1 MKNATNKISKKRKVG
16 MDIVS
21 KFFGTIASRIGIRR
35 NVFELTPFYT
45 LRDNCIILKTG
56 EMSVVYEILT
66 TGGFD
71 SLSTDNRE
79 GIQAMFTNLLS
90 GGLPTGTN
98 LQVIYDFDWYQ
109 YNKDDVFPNHDLVC
123 RLHRDREASL
133 SRMRF
138 LMQRTFIVLSLPAY
152 KVDENGVQKNL
163 YKSNNSQRPIQLA
176 GFMKALNPETEETWM
191 DYYDYNLEKMS
202 IEKAKLEKLFDDMGV
217 AYTQNNDWQN
227 FKLLYEKLNLSPYS
241 LPDDGEL
248 PTSDFAI
255 NTELISQDY
264 KNDKNFMIGDT
275 YVKMVSMNLLPEVTD
290 AWSTIGGRIK
300 SFISPLLYDIR
311 QPHSVVVNIEL
322 AEQGKM
328 LSKLEGLKRLG
339 SAMKDKHQASLVK
352 FEESS
357 ECIDEMHRAYKHVGY
372 FSVTTIMWN
381 TDIKQ
386 LNNDAVAV
394 AMNQYRLIGGMTGH
408 VTGHD
413 SMPVFLG
420 CLPGMGVHNFNKV
433 MAKIEN
439 ATAFIDVTKTYKG
452 PNSGIRFLTTE
463 GEPVAWDYWDNRLD
477 AWNSL
482 VIGPTGSGKSYTV
495 QYLIMQALEANTKLF
510 ILDLG
515 GSYEKLVSLLG
526 GQVFTFNLNRP
537 VPINP
542 FYTSQLNP
550 ENGSIPMEKM
560 NFLITFLSGLMIDV
574 GDDVKK
580 IDSVLKFHI
589 QETIKSTYKKPHTR
603 FVSLLELVGDD
614 AFFKHGGFE
623 KFLAKKPE
631 DQIVFVEELLKYEQS
646 HSRKKVF
653 SKIKSAPKAQV
664 LNGEKGLTIVIDV
677 SQKSVIAYREYL
689 DSVPIMEEFAA
700 EWEARKEHID
710 DRDKEILPFE
720 KYSARLRARLG
731 SDTFSGFFNT
741 PGTIDL
747 QSGAGSDYLYFDL
760 KGLETDPELQA
771 FVAMN
776 IYVMLWEYI
785 DDPRMRAFKKLVVAD
800 EVWKMLQD
808 KSLGLDDLIKELY
821 RTIRKM
827 GGGVM
832 TVSQTAEDFMEE
844 SVRRAILTN
853 VHTKILLRHDGD
865 SIKAVDAVFAL
876 PPEKRALLTSIN
888 KRGVVF
894 IDRPYETVLLET
906 CNTVMEHFIYTSNK
920 DENNMLLKAKDAA
933 GGNLI
938 QAIEDVA
945 MREEERRGE

>member
-1 MKNATNKISKKRKVG
+1 VKNASTVINRRKRPG
-16 MDIVS
+16 MNAVS
-21 KFFGTIASRIGIRR
+21 KLFGTITSQFGIRR
-35 NVFELTPFYT
+35 NVFDLTPFYN
-45 LRDNCIILKTG
+45 LCDGCIVLKSG
-56 EMSVVYEILT
+56 EMSVVYEVLT
-66 TGGFD
+66 SGGYD
-71 SLSTDNRE
+71 SLSTDNRD

-90 GGLPTGTN
+90 GGLPAGSN
-98 LQVIYDFDWYQ
+98 LQIIYDFDWYQ
-109 YNKDDVFPNHDLVC
+109 YNKDEIFPKHDLVC

-133 SRMRF
+133 ARMRF
-138 LMQRTFIVLSLPAY
+138 LMQRTFVVLTIPAY

-163 YKSNNSQRPIQLA
+163 HRRNSQRPALLLS
-176 GFMKALNPETEETWM
+176 FMKAFSPETEESWI
-191 DYYDYNLEKMS
+191 DYYEYNLEKLNV
-202 IEKAKLEKLFDDMGV
+202 EKAKLEKLFDDMGV
-217 AYTQNNDWQN
+217 AYSQNNDWQN
-227 FKLLYEKLNLSPYS
+227 FKLLYEKINLSPYS
-241 LPDDGEL
+241 LPEEGEVPL
-248 PTSDFAI
+248 SPFAI

-264 KNDKNFMIGDT
+264 KNSKNFMIGDT
-275 YVKMVSMNLLPEVTD
+275 HVKLISMNILPETTD
-290 AWSTIGGRIK
+290 SWTMVGGRIK
-300 SFISPLLYDIR
+300 SFISPLLYDIK

-322 AEQGKM
+322 APQAAM
-328 LSKLEGLKRLG
+328 LSKLETQKRLG

-352 FEESS
+352 YEEAV
-357 ECIDEMHRAYKHVGY
+357 ECIDEMHRSYKHVGY

-381 TDIKQ
+381 TDLKQ
-386 LNNDAVAV
+386 LNNDAVSV

-408 VTGHD
+408 VTDFD
-413 SMPVFLG
+413 SMPLYLT
-420 CLPGMGVHNFNKV
+420 CLPGMGLHNFNKV
-433 MAKIEN
+433 LAKIEN
-439 ATAFIDVTKTYKG
+439 ATAFIDVTRTYKG

-463 GEPVAWDYWDNRLD
+463 GEPVAWNYWDSRLD

-482 VIGPTGSGKSYTV
+482 VIGQTGSGKSYTV
-495 QYLIMQALEANTKLF
+495 QYLIMQALEADTKLF

-526 GQVFTFNLNRP
+526 GQVFTFNLNNP

-550 ENGSIPMEKM
+550 ENGTIPMEKM

-589 QETIKSTYKKPHTR
+589 QETVKSIYKKTYTR
-603 FVSLLELVGDD
+603 FVSLLELVGED
-614 AFFKHGGFE
+614 AFYKHGGFDKFNTKSDKE
-623 KFLAKKPE
+623 KVLF
-631 DQIVFVEELLKYEQS
+631 IEELLHTEQS
-646 HSRKKVF
+646 NTRKKVM
-653 SKIKSAPKAQV
+653 SKLKHNEKLIV
-664 LNGEKGLTIVIDV
+664 LSGEKGLRVFIDPLK
-677 SQKSVIAYREYL
+677 KSVFVYREIL
-689 DSVPIMEEFAA
+689 DQIPLMEDFSAA
-700 EWEARKEHID
+700 WEARKEHVD

-731 SDTFSGFFNT
+731 SDTFAGFFNT

-747 QSGAGSDYLYFDL
+747 QGGANSDYLYFDL

-785 DDPRMRAFKKLVVAD
+785 DDPRMRMFKKLVVAD

-844 SVRRAILTN
+844 SIRRAILTN
-853 VHTKILLRHDGD
+853 VHTKILLRHDSD
-865 SIKAVDAVFAL
+865 NMKAVDAVFAL
-876 PPEKRALLTSIN
+876 PPEKRALLSSIS

-906 CNTVMEHFIYTSNK
+906 CNTLMEHFIYTSNK
-920 DENNMLLKAKDAA
+920 DENNMLFKAREAA